1 MSQDDE
7 LLYLS
12 ATELARRIRTKQ
24 LSSRRAVEAHVHA
37 IETVNPAI
45 NAVVAERFAAAR
57 AEAGRAD
64 AVARDSHPDDL
75 PPFHGVPCTIKECFA
90 LEGMPNTS
98 GLVARRGIVADRDA
112 TAVARMRAAGFIPL
126 GVTNVSELC
135 MWMESDNKVYGR
147 SNNPYDPG
155 RIVGGSS
162 GGEGAI
168 VGAGASPVG
177 LGSDIGGSIRMP
189 AFFNGVFGHKCTGG
203 MVPNTGQYPEAH
215 GPAARYCVTGPIT
228 RRAEDLYPMMQLL
241 SGPDGKCEGATER
254 IPLLD
259 PASVD
264 LRGLEVVNIPDD
276 GRIPVS
282 GELRRA
288 QQRALDYLA
297 SRGAKVRTHRPKLLK
312 HGLEIWSSALS
323 DNGQPYAELLGNGDP
338 VKGTSALFEFVRG
351 RSPYTLPSIILV
363 LAEELIGSAQE
374 QKAEFVQ
381 MGRELYADLEREVGP
396 DAVFLYPPHAWTAP
410 RHRVPMLIPFLF
422 VYTAALN
429 ILEVPSTAVPLG
441 LDAKGLPLGV
451 QVAALRGRDHL
462 ALAVAREL
470 ERGFGGWVRPQL
482 GRVAS

>member
-1 MSQDDE
+1 MPNDDE

-12 ATELARRIRTKQ
+12 ATELARRIR
-24 LSSRRAVEAHVHA
+24 SRALTSRQAVDAHIRAVER
-37 IETVNPAI
+37 VNPAI
-45 NAVVAERFAAAR
+45 NAMVVERFADAR
-57 AEAGRAD
+57 READLAD
-64 AVARDSHPDDL
+64 ARLADTHPDDL
-75 PPFHGVPCTIKECFA
+75 PLFHGVPCSIKECFA
-90 LEGMPNTS
+90 LTGMPNTS
-98 GLVARRGIVADRDA
+98 GLVARRGIIAEKDA
-112 TAVARMRAAGFIPL
+112 TAVERMRSAGFIPL

-147 SNNPYDPG
+147 SNNPYDPS

-215 GPAARYCVTGPIT
+215 GPAARYCVTGPIV
-228 RRAEDLYPMMQLL
+228 RRAEDLYPMMKLL
-241 SGPDGKCEGATER
+241 SGPDGLCEGATEN

-259 PASVD
+259 PAGVS
-264 LRGLEVVNIPDD
+264 LRGLEVVDIPDD

-288 QQRALDYLA
+288 QRRALDYLA
-297 SRGAKVRTHRPKLLK
+297 SRGAKVRTYRPKLLK

-323 DNGQPYAELLGNGDP
+323 DNGQPYADLLGHGTP
-338 VKGTSALFEFVRG
+338 VKGLAALTDFVRG
-351 RSPYTLPSIILV
+351 RSPYTLPSIVLV
-363 LAEELIGSAQE
+363 LAEELLGTAAE
-374 QKAEFVQ
+374 QKAGFVE
-381 MGRELYADLEREVGP
+381 MGRELYADLEREIGP

-410 RHRVPMLIPFLF
+410 KHRVPMLLPFLW

-441 LDAKGLPLGV
+441 LGSHGLPLGV

-462 ALAVAREL
+462 TLAVAREL
-470 ERGFGGWVRPQL
+470 ERGFGGWVRPPMSAL
-482 GRVAS
+482 G